1 MENGLKEELLEDGSD
16 EDLDLELRLNFG
28 FWLEFWVRFLE
39 VAWAVE
45 LLQIEEEQEA
55 EAEAEAEE
63 MAANAVDAAFLP
75 WAGKLTTILNPA
87 CKKRTL

>member
-1 MENGLKEELLEDGSD
+1 
-16 EDLDLELRLNFG
+16 
-28 FWLEFWVRFLE
+28 
-39 VAWAVE
+39 VE

-75 WAGKLTTILNPA
+75 
-87 CKKRTL
+87 

>member
-1 MENGLKEELLEDGSD
+1 M
-16 EDLDLELRLNFG
+16 
-28 FWLEFWVRFLE
+28 
-39 VAWAVE
+39 E

-75 WAGKLTTILNPA
+75 
-87 CKKRTL
+87 